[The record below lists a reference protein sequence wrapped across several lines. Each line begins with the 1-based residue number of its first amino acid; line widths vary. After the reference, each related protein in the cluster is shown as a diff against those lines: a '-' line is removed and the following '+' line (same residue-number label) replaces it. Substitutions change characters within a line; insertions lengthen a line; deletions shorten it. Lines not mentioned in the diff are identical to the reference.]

1 MRHFS
6 SGIDWAIAGAAN
18 VVAPATPNPVTLIKS
33 RRFIALFLL
42 WGVVPAFVSRLTRS
56 MEHPVRDFHD
66 ELKCRNAKSP
76 ALAAGLLSTTLDV
89 VFGQPRV
96 RERIMKLSKV

>member
-1 MRHFS
+1 MRHLIS
-6 SGIDWAIAGAAN
+6 RIDCAIAGAAI
-18 VVAPATPNPVTLIKS
+18 VAAPATPMPVTLIKS

-66 ELKCRNAKSP
+66 ELKGRDAKSP
-76 ALAAGLLSTTLDV
+76 ALAKAGLASTT
-89 VFGQPRV
+89 
-96 RERIMKLSKV
+96 